1 MSEEKNEKSHD
12 QKPKS
17 SEAIA
22 ESVLKYPQ
30 PKILLIDI
38 QEEAETLLKAA
49 GYNVTVGSFGRPYK
63 VDKNDSLQPII
74 TNENLPWNLSEQE
87 IVVIDLLSNAPV
99 AQEPGEKHTSLGEN
113 DWWASCSEGVI
124 DPRPR
129 SMLIERKSFD
139 RILEHRGVFII
150 FADIRRQ
157 QKQFWGH
164 LQHGHFIE
172 ESKIPFDN
180 WCFLSIL
187 NPDNL
192 SIEADYGQE
201 ISVPIELPPL
211 SSTLVEHTED
221 AIFNCTLS
229 RGYQFEKFWLPL
241 AENKY
246 GSTVAAAIGPDESRG
261 WIFILPQLKNKPG
274 FLRRFFNEVL
284 PPISSHLFP
293 YVEGGRWAQKP
304 EYEFPKVLE
313 LKSRI
318 QKIQEEAKRQV
329 LELERAIEQER
340 MEMAYLHDLIR
351 ATGTPLVNAVKKTL
365 EVLGFQSVKD
375 VDEEMEK
382 TGQTYGKCEDLQ
394 IHDNSPVLLVEIKG
408 ISGLPTDADSFQV
421 LKHILIRMKEWDR
434 TDVQG
439 LTIFNH
445 QKNLPPLDRENQKTF
460 RQTILDNAEG
470 QGFGLLTT
478 WELFRLTRNYL
489 KHGWTHEQVR
499 EVFYRHGHIEPIPTH
514 YEFIGVIEHF
524 WEKAEAVG
532 VRIKASLLQRG
543 DCIAF
548 EFPVEFEEQE
558 VVSLEE
564 NRKSVEQVEIGG
576 LAGIKTH
583 FTKDQ
588 MKNNVRVFR
597 LVKSESRNPIT

>member
-1 MSEEKNEKSHD
+1 MPEQENEKTHEEIVTE
-12 QKPKS
+12 P
-17 SEAIA
+17 
-22 ESVLKYPQ
+22 VLKYPK

-38 QEEAETLLKAA
+38 QEEAENLLKAA
-49 GYNVTVGSFGRPYK
+49 GYNVTIGSFGSSYK
-63 VDKNDSLQPII
+63 VDKRDSFLPII
-74 TNENLPWNLSEQE
+74 TNEYLPWNLSEQE
-87 IVVIDLLSNAPV
+87 IVVIDLLHNTLVEEVS
-99 AQEPGEKHTSLGEN
+99 GEKHTSPGEN
-113 DWWASCSEGVI
+113 DWWASCSKGGI

-129 SMLIERKSFD
+129 SMFSERKSFD
-139 RILEHRGVFII
+139 RILQHRGVFII

-164 LQHGHFIE
+164 LEYGQFVKNSE
-172 ESKIPFDN
+172 FDFDN
-180 WCFLSIL
+180 WCFLSIF
-187 NPDNL
+187 DSENL
-192 SIEADYGQE
+192 FADEDYGQE
-201 ISVPIELPPL
+201 ISVAIEFPPI
-211 SSTLVEHTED
+211 SSFLAEYTEN
-221 AIFNCTLS
+221 AAFACTL
-229 RGYQFEKFWLPL
+229 RPGYQTEKFWLPL
-241 AENKY
+241 AKNKY
-246 GSTVAAAIGPDESRG
+246 GSTVAAAIVPNESRG
-261 WIFILPQLKNKPG
+261 WIFIFPQLKDKPD
-274 FLRRFFNEVL
+274 FLSRFFNEVL
-284 PPISSHLFP
+284 PPIYPHLFP
-293 YVEGGRWAQKP
+293 YVEGVRWVQKP
-304 EYEFPKVLE
+304 EYEFPNVLE

-318 QKIQEEAKRQV
+318 QEIQEEARRQV
-329 LELERAIEQER
+329 LELEKAIEQER

-351 ATGTPLVNAVKKTL
+351 ETGTPLVNAVKKTL
-365 EVLGFQSVKD
+365 EVLGFQSLKD

-394 IHDNSPVLLVEIKG
+394 IHDSSPVLLVEIKG
-408 ISGLPTDADSFQV
+408 ISGFPTDADSFQV
-421 LKHILIRMKEWDR
+421 LKHILIRIKEWDR
-434 TDVQG
+434 TDVEG

-445 QKNLPPLDRENQKTF
+445 QKNLPPLERENKKTF
-460 RQTILDNAEG
+460 RQTILENAEG

-532 VRIKASLLQRG
+532 VRIQASLLQRG

-588 MKNNVRVFR
+588 MKKNVRVFR
-597 LVKSESRNPIT
+597 LVKSESRNPII